1 MGPDATSLESDI
13 CIHISLPSWTCLPL
27 PPYHPSRPSRS
38 SGLSS
43 LLHSSFP
50 LAILLSTG
58 GVHVSMLLSQ
68 FVPPAPFPAVST
80 SPCPNWM
87 FISPLLKPPYEYAGS
102 LSLKLP
108 QFCYLGRHYL
118 RRDPQCSPYLL
129 QVINPSFSGVKKRI
143 LPWSASQMSL
153 NEELKSWFH
162 GFLMTLTTYAEEILN
177 FAWGNLWGKAE
188 WCMLRRKCNFQWRNN
203 AILQHTQTSRFI

>member
-1 MGPDATSLESDI
+1 MRCCCLVTKSCPTLQSHGL
-13 CIHISLPSWTCLPL
+13 LPARLLCPWDFWGENIGVG
-27 PPYHPSRPSRS
+27 YHF
-38 SGLSS
+38 
-43 LLHSSFP
+43 LLQ
-50 LAILLSTG
+50 A
-58 GVHVSMLLSQ
+58 
-68 FVPPAPFPAVST
+68 
-80 SPCPNWM
+80 
-87 FISPLLKPPYEYAGS
+87 
-102 LSLKLP
+102 